1 LKVFNNGQFIP
12 KEALML
18 ALTQTPVLG
27 TPAVQLKNITKR
39 FPGIVANDQVN
50 FEVKAG
56 EIHALLGENGAGKST
71 LLNILAGF
79 YRPDEGEIL
88 LRDEK
93 TVLRGPA
100 DAIKKGVGVVYQHFK
115 LVHNQTVAEN
125 VALAMR
131 HPRFFL
137 NLKKIEQDL
146 NELGERHNL
155 TVRAG
160 ANVGSLSVGEQQRA
174 EILRALYLG
183 ATILALDEPTANLTP
198 KETEGLFTAV
208 RNLASQGFAIIF
220 VSHKLEEVVSLASRA
235 TILRA
240 GKAVATLDLKGQS
253 GEKEQIARLMIGR
266 EADIQSGLELGLVEP
281 PAEKPHPEN
290 LSVNPH
296 RAALEVRDL
305 SVKGE
310 VLNSTVKSIS
320 LDVHPG
326 EMVGLV
332 GVAGNGQREL
342 AEALAGLRRI
352 DGGTVLLNGANLTNK
367 PARQIHKMGL
377 AFVPE
382 DRLGVGSA
390 AGLNLEDNFLLR
402 DYWRPEYSAG
412 PFLRRKPARQ
422 ALGEAIDQ
430 YSIAVGDPYAPA
442 RLLSGGNL
450 QKLLLARELHNQ
462 PKVLI
467 VANPTRGLDI
477 NASAYVHNKLRQARD
492 QGAAVLLILEDLDE
506 AFLLCDQLL
515 VIYEGRLMG
524 KLPPTRTAAN
534 LENIGL
540 LMAGSSLSAGETH

>member
-1 LKVFNNGQFIP
+1 
-12 KEALML
+12 
-18 ALTQTPVLG
+18 
-27 TPAVQLKNITKR
+27 
-39 FPGIVANDQVN
+39 
-50 FEVKAG
+50 
-56 EIHALLGENGAGKST
+56 
-71 LLNILAGF
+71 
-79 YRPDEGEIL
+79 
-88 LRDEK
+88 
-93 TVLRGPA
+93 
-100 DAIKKGVGVVYQHFK
+100 
-115 LVHNQTVAEN
+115 
-125 VALAMR
+125 
-131 HPRFFL
+131 
-137 NLKKIEQDL
+137 
-146 NELGERHNL
+146 
-155 TVRAG
+155 
-160 ANVGSLSVGEQQRA
+160 
-174 EILRALYLG
+174 
-183 ATILALDEPTANLTP
+183 
-198 KETEGLFTAV
+198 
-208 RNLASQGFAIIF
+208 
-220 VSHKLEEVVSLASRA
+220 
-235 TILRA
+235 
-240 GKAVATLDLKGQS
+240 
-253 GEKEQIARLMIGR
+253 
-266 EADIQSGLELGLVEP
+266 
-281 PAEKPHPEN
+281 
-290 LSVNPH
+290 
-296 RAALEVRDL
+296 
-305 SVKGE
+305 
-310 VLNSTVKSIS
+310 
-320 LDVHPG
+320 
-326 EMVGLV
+326 MVGLV

-352 DGGTVLLNGANLTNK
+352 EGGTVLLNGANLTNK

>member
-1 LKVFNNGQFIP
+1 MLSKS
-12 KEALML
+12 EAP
-18 ALTQTPVLG
+18 ALG
-27 TPAVQLKNITKR
+27 TTAVRLKNITKR
-39 FPGIVANDQVN
+39 FPGIVANDRVN

-71 LLNILAGF
+71 LLNILAGL
-79 YRPDEGEIL
+79 YRPEEGEIF
-88 LRDEK
+88 LREEK
-93 TVLRGPA
+93 TTLRGPA

-115 LVHNQTVAEN
+115 LVPNQTVAEN
-125 VALAMR
+125 VALGMR
-131 HPRFFL
+131 QPRFLL
-137 NLKKIEQDL
+137 NLKKIENDL
-146 NELGERHNL
+146 TELGQNYNL
-155 TVRAG
+155 AVRPATR
-160 ANVGSLSVGEQQRA
+160 VGTLSVGEQQRA

-198 KETEGLFTAV
+198 KETEGLFTAI
-208 RNLASQGFAIIF
+208 RRLAEQGYAIIF

-235 TILRA
+235 TILRG
-240 GKAVATLDLKGQS
+240 GKAVATLDLKGLP

-266 EADIQSGLELGLVEP
+266 EADSQSELELGMLDEVP
-281 PAEKPHPEN
+281 LEKKAAPIPEVVSAQ
-290 LSVNPH
+290 LT
-296 RAALEVRDL
+296 LQVRGL
-305 SVKGE
+305 HVKGE
-310 VLNSTVKSIS
+310 VLNSTVKDVSFE
-320 LDVHPG
+320 VHPG

-342 AEALAGLRRI
+342 AEALAGLRRAERG
-352 DGGTVLLNGANLTNK
+352 DVTLNGADLTNRS
-367 PARQIHKMGL
+367 ARQVHRAGV

-412 PFLRRKPARQ
+412 PFLRRKAVREG
-422 ALGEAIDQ
+422 LGAAIGQ
-430 YSIAVGDPYAPA
+430 YSIAVGDAYAPA

-450 QKLLLARELHNQ
+450 QKLLLARELNSQ
-462 PKVLI
+462 PKLLI

-515 VIYEGRLMG
+515 VMYEGRIMG
-524 KLPPTRTAAN
+524 KLPPVRSAAN

-540 LMAGSSLSAGETH
+540 LMAGSSLAATHS

>member
-1 LKVFNNGQFIP
+1 MFAKS
-12 KEALML
+12 EA
-18 ALTQTPVLG
+18 PIRG
-27 TPAVQLKNITKR
+27 TAVVQLKNITKR
-39 FPGIVANDQVN
+39 FPGIVANDRVN

-71 LLNILAGF
+71 LLNILSGF
-79 YRPDEGEIL
+79 YRPDEGEIF
-88 LRDEK
+88 LREEK
-93 TVLRGPA
+93 IVLRGPA

-115 LVHNQTVAEN
+115 LVPNQTVAEN
-125 VALAMR
+125 VALGMR
-131 HPRFFL
+131 QPRFLL
-137 NLKKIEQDL
+137 NLKQIEHDL
-146 NELGERHNL
+146 TELGRNYNL
-155 TVRAG
+155 SVRPA
-160 ANVGSLSVGEQQRA
+160 AKVGSLSVGEQQRA

-208 RNLASQGFAIIF
+208 RRLAEQGYAIIF

-235 TILRA
+235 TILRG
-240 GKAVATLDLKGQS
+240 GKAVATLDLKGQP

-266 EADIQSGLELGLVEP
+266 EADNQSELELGILDVPFVKETGP
-281 PAEKPHPEN
+281 IVAATAAKPT
-290 LSVNPH
+290 
-296 RAALEVRDL
+296 LEVREL
-305 SVKGE
+305 HVKGE
-310 VLNSTVKSIS
+310 VLNSTVKGVSFE
-320 LDVHPG
+320 VHPG

-332 GVAGNGQREL
+332 GVAGNGQGEF
-342 AEALAGLRRI
+342 AEALAGLRRVER
-352 DGGTVLLNGANLTNK
+352 GTVTLHGENLTNTA
-367 PARQIHKMGL
+367 ARQVHKAGV

-412 PFLRRKPARQ
+412 PFLRRKAVREGLS
-422 ALGEAIDQ
+422 AAIGQ
-430 YSIAVGDPYAPA
+430 YSIAVGDAYAPA

-450 QKLLLARELHNQ
+450 QKLLLARELNSQ
-462 PKVLI
+462 PKLLI

-477 NASAYVHNKLRQARD
+477 NASAYVHNKLRQVRD

-515 VIYEGRLMG
+515 VMYEGRIMG
-524 KLPPTRTAAN
+524 KLPPERSAAN

-540 LMAGSSLSAGETH
+540 LMAGSSLAATHA

>member
-1 LKVFNNGQFIP
+1 
-12 KEALML
+12 ML
-18 ALTQTPVLG
+18 ATTQTPVIG
-27 TPAVQLKNITKR
+27 TSAVRLTNITRR
-39 FPGIVANDQVN
+39 FPGIIANDRVN

-71 LLNILAGF
+71 LLHILAGF
-79 YRPDEGEIL
+79 YRPDEGEIF

-115 LVHNQTVAEN
+115 LVPNQTVAEN
-125 VALAMR
+125 VALGMR
-131 HPRFFL
+131 QPRFFL

-146 NELGERHNL
+146 DELGRNYNL
-155 TVRAG
+155 AVRAG
-160 ANVGSLSVGEQQRA
+160 AKVGSLSVGEQQRA

-208 RNLASQGFAIIF
+208 RRLASQGFAIIF

-235 TILRA
+235 TILRG
-240 GKAVATLDLKGQS
+240 GKAVATLDLKAQP

-266 EADIQSGLELGLVEP
+266 EADTQSELELGMLKVLPER
-281 PAEKPHPEN
+281 KPDEITSP
-290 LSVNPH
+290 NPT
-296 RAALEVRDL
+296 RPTLQVQAINIKGEMLNS
-305 SVKGE
+305 SVKDVSFE
-310 VLNSTVKSIS
+310 
-320 LDVHPG
+320 VHPG
-326 EMVGLV
+326 EMLGLV

-342 AEALAGLRRI
+342 AEALAGLRRVEC
-352 DGGTVLLNGANLTNK
+352 GSVLLNGADLTNK
-367 PARQIHKMGL
+367 SVRQIHKMGL

-402 DYWRPEYSAG
+402 DYWRSEYSAG

-422 ALGEAIDQ
+422 GLGEAIGQ
-430 YSIAVGDPYAPA
+430 YSIAVGDVYAPA

-450 QKLLLARELHNQ
+450 QKLLLARELRSQ
-462 PKVLI
+462 PKLLI

-477 NASAYVHNKLRQARD
+477 NASAYVHNKLRQVRD

-515 VIYEGRLMG
+515 VLYEGRLMG
-524 KLPPTRTAAN
+524 KLRPSRTAAN
-534 LENIGL
+534 LENISL
-540 LMAGSSLSAGETH
+540 LMAGSGLSPAENS